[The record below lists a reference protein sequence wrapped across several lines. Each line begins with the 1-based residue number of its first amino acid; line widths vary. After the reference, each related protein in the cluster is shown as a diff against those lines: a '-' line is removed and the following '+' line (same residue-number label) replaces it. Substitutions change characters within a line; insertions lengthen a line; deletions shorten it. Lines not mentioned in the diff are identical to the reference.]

1 MQKYDPFL
9 ERWVEVETAF
19 EHPTWGQ
26 SPFAE
31 PQPID
36 RGTVNPNRNAVD
48 DRTTINFPGRYVEG
62 AGEIA
67 SQPRVPKIRR

>member
-48 DRTTINFPGRYVEG
+48 ERMPLGIPRSVPG
-62 AGEIA
+62 AGESA
-67 SQPRVPKIRR
+67 EKPRVPKIRG

>member
-1 MQKYDPFL
+1 MQKYDPVL
-9 ERWVEVETAF
+9 ERWIEFETAS
-19 EHPTWGQ
+19 EHPVWGQ

-48 DRTTINFPGRYVEG
+48 DRTTIIPSRYVEG
-62 AGEIA
+62 AGAEA
-67 SQPRVPKIRR
+67 EKPRTPKVRG